1 MGQGKSKADGNDVR
15 TQWKDPKELKAYCDL
30 SAAQVLDSKKHQGFL
45 IKEGVDAVIEQLGEM
60 GKVVTHTQY
69 KNKWDHLKK
78 QWKNWKEC
86 FGETGLGY
94 DPVNGVLKVTDEWW
108 TRKIQVGSLYI
119 TMKKSA
125 VYNYIVF

>member
-1 MGQGKSKADGNDVR
+1 MGKGKSKANVNDVR
-15 TQWKDPKELKAYCDL
+15 TQWKDPKEVKAFCDF

-45 IKEGVDAVIEQLGEM
+45 RKEAVHAVLEQLAKM

-78 QWKNWKEC
+78 LWKNWKEC